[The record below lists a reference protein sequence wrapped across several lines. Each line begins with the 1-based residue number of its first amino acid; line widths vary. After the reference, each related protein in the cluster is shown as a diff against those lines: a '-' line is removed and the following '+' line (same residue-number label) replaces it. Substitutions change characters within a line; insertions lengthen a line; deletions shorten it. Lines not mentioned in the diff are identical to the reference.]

1 MTMHLIVGQVCI
13 VVPLCRDT
21 ALGLLLR
28 LQDRL
33 LTPWVGMSFR
43 LIPHKSSHWLNI
55 GDGLM
60 QSSSLVFVLN
70 TRVKQMWAWLRGE
83 SKCASSI

>member
-1 MTMHLIVGQVCI
+1 M
-13 VVPLCRDT
+13 
-21 ALGLLLR
+21 GLLLR

-33 LTPWVGMSFR
+33 LTPRVDMSFH
-43 LIPHKSSHWLNI
+43 LISQESSHWLNI
-55 GDGLM
+55 GDGLI

-70 TRVKQMWAWLRGE
+70 THVKQMWARLRGE